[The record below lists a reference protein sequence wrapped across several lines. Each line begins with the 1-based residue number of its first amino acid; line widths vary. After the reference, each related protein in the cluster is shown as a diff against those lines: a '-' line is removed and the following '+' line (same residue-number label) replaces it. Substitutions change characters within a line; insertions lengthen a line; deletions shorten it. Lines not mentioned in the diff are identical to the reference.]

1 MRRPLL
7 MMAASS
13 VCFAL
18 MAFAAKLAAERLS
31 GAEIAFV
38 RFAVMMVPLLMV
50 PRIGRKAVEFQR
62 LDLLAWRG
70 IFGGTAVL
78 LYFLA
83 IAHIPV
89 GIATLLNYSS
99 PVYSVLFAVL
109 FLGERVD
116 RRLLIP
122 LAAALLGLTLTVT
135 GDPASRTSLHFGIWE
150 VAGIASGVLSGAA
163 VTAIRAARRTEGSWA
178 VYGSFSLC
186 GLLATAPF
194 ALPGFQAPTPR
205 EWLLLVVVGGASVVA
220 QLLMTWAY
228 RWVTN
233 LQAGVISQ
241 LTVVASMLLGVV
253 FLGDR
258 LTAVQTLGGA
268 LALGGVIGVAW
279 IQSTP
284 RAVE

>member
-1 MRRPLL
+1 
-7 MMAASS
+7 
-13 VCFAL
+13 
-18 MAFAAKLAAERLS
+18 MAFAAKLAAARLS
-31 GAEIAFV
+31 GGEIAFC
-38 RFAVMMVPLLMV
+38 RFAFMLVPVLAV

-62 LDLLAWRG
+62 LDLLAYRG
-70 IFGGTAVL
+70 IFGGVAVL

-99 PVYSVLFAVL
+99 PVFSVVFAAL
-109 FLGERVD
+109 FLGERAD

-135 GDPASRTSLHFGIWE
+135 GDRGTSFHFGLWE
-150 VAGIASGVLSGAA
+150 MVGLASGVLSGAA

-194 ALPGFQAPTPR
+194 ALPGFAAPTVR
-205 EWLLLVVVGGASVVA
+205 EWLLLAAVGGASVVA

-241 LTVVASMLLGVV
+241 LTVVISMLLGVV

-258 LTAVQTLGGA
+258 LTLIQVLGGA

-279 IQSTP
+279 TQSTP
-284 RAVE
+284 QAVE

>member
-18 MAFAAKLAAERLS
+18 MAFAAKLAAARLS
-31 GAEIAFV
+31 GSEIAFC
-38 RFAVMMVPLLMV
+38 RFAFMLLPLLVV

-62 LDLLAWRG
+62 LDLLAYRG
-70 IFGGTAVL
+70 IFGGVAVL

-99 PVYSVLFAVL
+99 PVFSVVFAAL

-122 LAAALLGLTLTVT
+122 LVAALVGLTLTVT
-135 GDPASRTSLHFGIWE
+135 GDQATSFHFGLWE
-150 VAGIASGVLSGAA
+150 MVGMASGVLSGAA

-194 ALPGFQAPTPR
+194 ALPGFAVPTLR
-205 EWLLLVVVGGASVVA
+205 EWLLLATVGGASVVA

-233 LQAGVISQ
+233 LEAGVISQ
-241 LTVVASMLLGVV
+241 LTVVISMLLGVV

-258 LTAVQTLGGA
+258 LTPVQVLGGA

>member
-1 MRRPLL
+1 

-18 MAFAAKLAAERLS
+18 MAFAAKLAAARLS
-31 GAEIAFV
+31 GGEIAFC
-38 RFAVMMVPLLMV
+38 RFAFMMLPLLLV
-50 PRIGRKAVEFQR
+50 PRLGRKAVEFQR

-99 PVYSVLFAVL
+99 PVFSVVFAAL
-109 FLGERVD
+109 FLGERAD

-122 LAAALLGLTLTVT
+122 LAAALLGLTLTVFGNPGSGT
-135 GDPASRTSLHFGIWE
+135 ALHLGRWE
-150 VAGIASGVLSGAA
+150 LVGMASGVLSGAA

-194 ALPGFQAPTPR
+194 ALPLFAAPSLR
-205 EWLLLVVVGGASVVA
+205 EWLLLAAVGGASVVA

-233 LQAGVISQ
+233 LEAGVISQ
-241 LTVVASMLLGVV
+241 LTVVVSMLLGMV
-253 FLGDR
+253 FLDDR
-258 LTAVQTLGGA
+258 LTPLQLLGGA
-268 LALGGVIGVAW
+268 LTLGGVLGVAW
-279 IQSTP
+279 TQSPP

>member
-18 MAFAAKLAAERLS
+18 MAFAAKLAAARLS
-31 GAEIAFV
+31 GGEIAFW
-38 RFAVMMVPLLMV
+38 RFAIMLSPLLAV
-50 PRIGRKAVEFQR
+50 PRLGRKALDFQR
-62 LDLLAWRG
+62 LDLLAYRG

-99 PVYSVLFAVL
+99 PVFSVAFAAL
-109 FLGERVD
+109 FLGERAD
-116 RRLLIP
+116 RRLLVP

-135 GDPASRTSLHFGIWE
+135 GNQAGLSFRLGTWE
-150 VAGIASGVLSGAA
+150 LVGMASGVLSGAA

-194 ALPGFQAPTPR
+194 ALPGFVAPTPR
-205 EWLLLVVVGGASVVA
+205 EWLLLAVVGGASVVA

-241 LTVVASMLLGVV
+241 LTVVGSMLLGVV
-253 FLGDR
+253 FLDDR
-258 LTAVQTLGGA
+258 LTSVQVLGGA
-268 LALGGVIGVAW
+268 LTIGGVVGVVW
-279 IQSTP
+279 MQSTP

>member
-31 GAEIAFV
+31 GGEIAFW
-38 RFAVMMVPLLMV
+38 RFAFMLVPLLAV

-62 LDLLAWRG
+62 LDLLAYRG
-70 IFGGTAVL
+70 IFGGVAVL

-99 PVYSVLFAVL
+99 PVFSVVFAAL
-109 FLGERVD
+109 FLGERAD
-116 RRLLIP
+116 RRFLIP
-122 LAAALLGLTLTVT
+122 LAAALLGLVLTVT
-135 GDPASRTSLHFGIWE
+135 GDRSASFHFGLWE
-150 VAGIASGVLSGAA
+150 MVGMASGVLSGAA

-194 ALPGFQAPTPR
+194 ALAELAAPTLR
-205 EWLLLVVVGGASVVA
+205 EWLLLAIVGGASVVA

-233 LQAGVISQ
+233 LEAGVVSQ
-241 LTVVASMLLGVV
+241 LTVVISMLMGVV

-258 LTAVQTLGGA
+258 LTPVQVLGGA
-268 LALGGVIGVAW
+268 LTLGGVIGVAW
-279 IQSTP
+279 TQSPP
-284 RAVE
+284 RAFE